1 MASID
6 HITIPINGVATTLEF
21 EDAAA
26 RQAITDLGDAVYWA
40 GVTTTELV
48 DNVTTTDTIVVNGE
62 TVTVHTGAM
71 AQYNGEEF
79 VYSKTGVWQALGKAN
94 FGALAFK
101 NSATGS
107 ITPAGTVAI
116 TEAADTTTSIE
127 GMATAGTLPQWSL
140 SGKTLTFTQG
150 TLPTKATAQTVVTA
164 SGTRT
169 AAFTGTATNVTVS

>member
-1 MASID
+1 MATID
-6 HITIPINGVATTLEF
+6 HLTIPINGVATTLEI
-21 EDAAA
+21 EDAYA
-26 RQAITDLGDAVYWA
+26 RQLISDLGDAIYWI
-40 GVTTTELV
+40 GVTTTVLTDGDTTNPITVNSES
-48 DNVTTTDTIVVNGE
+48 VTAR
-62 TVTVHTGAM
+62 TGGM
-71 AQYNGEEF
+71 AQYSGEEF
-79 VYSKTGVWQALGKAN
+79 VWNGSAWQSVGKNN

-101 NSATGS
+101 DSATGS
-107 ITPAGTVAI
+107 ITPAGTVTI

-169 AAFTGTATNVTVS
+169 ASFSGTAASVTVS

>member
-1 MASID
+1 MATID
-6 HITIPINGVATTLEF
+6 HLTIPINGVATTLEI
-21 EDAAA
+21 EDAYA
-26 RQAITDLGDAVYWA
+26 RQLISDLGDAVYWI
-40 GVTTTELV
+40 GVTTTVLTDGDTTNPITVNSES
-48 DNVTTTDTIVVNGE
+48 VTAR
-62 TVTVHTGAM
+62 TGGM
-71 AQYNGEEF
+71 AQYSGEEF
-79 VYSKTGVWQALGKAN
+79 VWNGSAWQSIGKNN

-107 ITPAGTVAI
+107 ITPAGTVSI
-116 TEAADTTTSIE
+116 TEAADATTSIE

-169 AAFTGTATNVTVS
+169 ASFSGTAATVTVS

>member
-1 MASID
+1 MATIT
-6 HITIPINGVATTLEF
+6 HVTIPINGVATTLEI

-26 RQAITDLGDAVYWA
+26 RQAISDLGDAVYWV
-40 GVTTTELV
+40 GITTSVL
-48 DNVTTTDTIVVNGE
+48 TDGSSTNPIVVDGSD
-62 TVTVHTGAM
+62 VTVHTGGM
-71 AQYNGEEF
+71 AQYDGEEF
-79 VYSKTGVWQALGKAN
+79 VFSKTGVWQSIGKAN

-101 NSATGS
+101 NSASGS

-169 AAFTGTATNVTVS
+169 AAFTGTSTSVTVS

>member
-1 MASID
+1 MATID
-6 HITIPINGVATTLEF
+6 HLTIPINGVATTLEI

-26 RQAITDLGDAVYWA
+26 RQMIEDLGDAVYWI
-40 GVTTTELV
+40 GVTTTVLT
-48 DNVTTTDTIVVNGE
+48 DGDTTNPITVNGE
-62 TVTVHTGAM
+62 SVTAKKGGM
-71 AQYNGEEF
+71 AQYSGEEF
-79 VYSKTGVWQALGKAN
+79 VWSGSAWQSVGKNN

-101 NSATGS
+101 SSASGS

-169 AAFTGTATNVTVS
+169 AAFTGTTTSVTVS